1 MMDYIKK
8 PKQIESGSL
17 DIIEK
22 EMQHPEQLTP
32 VQRDVVKRII
42 HTTADFEYEQL
53 VHFVGDVKEAI
64 VKAMECRPIVYC
76 DTRMIE
82 VGLNKGLMETLGFQT
97 RNYVHTKE
105 AYQMAEERGIT
116 RSMAALEMAYKDEQI
131 GIYLIG
137 NAPTALMRLL
147 ELIEE
152 TGQVPELIVG
162 VPVGFVGAKESK
174 EYLSKTTFTHIR
186 VDGRKGGSPVAV
198 ATMNALMKVVMNE
211 SKMH

>member
-1 MMDYIKK
+1 MDYIKK
-8 PKQIESGSL
+8 PETIEAGSL

-22 EMQHPEQLTP
+22 EMQEPHRLTSIQLS
-32 VQRDVVKRII
+32 VVKRII

-53 VHFVGDVKEAI
+53 VHFVGDMKEA
-64 VKAMECRPIVYC
+64 VMKAMKNRPIIYC

-82 VGLNKGLMETLGFQT
+82 VGLNRRLMETLGFQT
-97 RNYVHTKE
+97 RNYVHTEK
-105 AYQMAEERGIT
+105 AYAMAEEKGIT
-116 RSMAALEMAYKDEQI
+116 RSMAALEMAYEDPQI

-147 ELIEE
+147 ELVEE
-152 TGQVPELIVG
+152 RGHKPELIVG

-174 EYLSKTTFTHIR
+174 QYLGKTDLTHIR

-198 ATMNALMKVVMNE
+198 ATMNALMKVIAKE
-211 SKMH
+211 SQTHS